1 MWSEFEIQMSAE
13 LVSFDADLTL
23 RPLIVGFFSMTCGHF
38 KNMTILGLGISL
50 LCYSRKS
57 RSLAGSV
64 VQWEAPKGLPAVP
77 GWAREGISLLLLRPA
92 FPASRPVFAAQRLPE
107 VTAFQGLWAAV
118 LVHKTWG
125 ASFWEVPG
133 RRVPWWVLLPENPE
147 ASALLQKQTFVLPG
161 HRLAYLPGFT

>member
-1 MWSEFEIQMSAE
+1 MW
-13 LVSFDADLTL
+13 D
-23 RPLIVGFFSMTCGHF
+23 FFSMTCGHF

-92 FPASRPVFAAQRLPE
+92 FRPPGLCLQHSLFQRLRPSKDCGQQSWTTRPGEPASGRSRE
-107 VTAFQGLWAAV
+107 DGC
-118 LVHKTWG
+118 
-125 ASFWEVPG
+125 PG
-133 RRVPWWVLLPENPE
+133 GFSSLRTPE

-161 HRLAYLPGFT
+161 HRLAYLTGFT